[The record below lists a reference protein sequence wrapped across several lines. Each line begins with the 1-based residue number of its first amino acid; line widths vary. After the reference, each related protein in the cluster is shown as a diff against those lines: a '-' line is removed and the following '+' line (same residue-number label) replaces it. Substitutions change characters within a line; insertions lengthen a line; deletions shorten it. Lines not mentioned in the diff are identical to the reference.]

1 MKLYEILEALEGC
14 VDQETGE
21 IIDMEALDA
30 LEMEYEKKISDIA
43 CWIKNLKAEAEAL
56 KNEKDALAKR
66 QKVCEN
72 KAESLKNYLDRVL
85 NGAKFKDARC
95 SISYRKSESVEV
107 DENAIEELPARFIKV
122 EKSVMKQALK
132 DALKGG
138 QSFDGCRLVEHNN
151 IQIR

>member
-1 MKLYEILEALEGC
+1 MKLYEILAALENC

-21 IIDMEALDA
+21 IIDIEALDA
-30 LEMEYEKKISDIA
+30 LEMQYEKKVSDIA
-43 CWIKNLKAEAEAL
+43 CWVKNLRAEAGAL

-72 KAESLKNYLDRVL
+72 KADSLQKYLDSIL
-85 NGAKFKDARC
+85 NGAKFKDERV
-95 SISYRKSESVEV
+95 SISYRRSESVEV
-107 DENAIEELPARFIKV
+107 DDAAIDELPARFIKI
-122 EKSVMKQALK
+122 EKSVMKTPLK

-138 QSFDGCRLVEHNN
+138 QTFDGVRLVEHNN